1 MDSNFIVIRVR
12 FSQKQKIIHFQKNMI
27 IFQSKAS
34 TIGKG
39 RLYSLLANFDISP
52 TKADIFS
59 ETHVHFSGKHLG
71 FKKNVIIFQS
81 KASSEKRKTVLTS
94 NYTLTYHKQRLIFA
108 EKDM

>member
-1 MDSNFIVIRVR
+1 MT
-12 FSQKQKIIHFQKNMI
+12 

-34 TIGKG
+34 TVGKG
-39 RLYSLLANFDISP
+39 RLVSLLANFHISP

-59 ETHVHFSGKHLG
+59 ETHVHFSGKHIMKYLR
-71 FKKNVIIFQS
+71 FQKNVIIFQS
-81 KASSEKRKTVLTS
+81 KASPEKSKTVLTS